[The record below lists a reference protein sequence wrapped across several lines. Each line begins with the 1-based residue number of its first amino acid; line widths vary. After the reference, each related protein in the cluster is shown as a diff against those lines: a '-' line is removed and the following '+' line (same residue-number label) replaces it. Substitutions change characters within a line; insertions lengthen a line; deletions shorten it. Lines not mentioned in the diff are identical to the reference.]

1 MILTVDEASDV
12 PIYTQ
17 LRDQIVV
24 AIADGNLADG
34 ESLPSTRQLAADLG
48 VNFHTVH
55 KTYDLLR
62 REGYV
67 ALTRRAGAVIRPR
80 PKPGS
85 PPAGFVDGWDR
96 AARTLLAESVA
107 QGVSPAQTLERCAA
121 ILASFDPQ
129 TGARP

>member
-55 KTYDLLR
+55 KAYDLLR
-62 REGYV
+62 REGLV
-67 ALTRRAGAVIRPR
+67 VLNRRAGAMVRRRDPR
-80 PKPGS
+80 DPPPPGFA
-85 PPAGFVDGWDR
+85 PGWER
-96 AARTLLAESVA
+96 SARTLLAEAVA
-107 QGVSPAQTLERCAA
+107 HGVPSTQILDQCSA
-121 ILASFDPQ
+121 ILAAFATE
-129 TGARP
+129 TGARR